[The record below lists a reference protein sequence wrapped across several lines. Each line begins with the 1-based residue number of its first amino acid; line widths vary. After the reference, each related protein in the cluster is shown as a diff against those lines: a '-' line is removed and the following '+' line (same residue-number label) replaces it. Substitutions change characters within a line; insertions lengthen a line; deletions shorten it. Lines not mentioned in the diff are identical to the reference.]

1 MFLRSLT
8 LVLAL
13 LCASCTASNLV
24 AKPSSAGERAIP
36 DIATLMHEVE
46 AHQKQLDLVR
56 EDYTYHEKMQ
66 RDELDGNGQV
76 KKSETFENEVFFVN
90 THRIERRVKKDGRP
104 LTPDEEKKVQESV
117 TKEIERALKTPA
129 HTSMHGDSEIS
140 VSRLLT
146 IMKVANPRRISLN
159 GRDTIAFDFTGD
171 PHAKTHG
178 MAEDFSKK
186 IGGTLWVDEK
196 DREVSRMEVH
206 VDDNFRV
213 GGGLVAS
220 IQKGTTFKFEQA
232 PVNHELWLPTAAEI
246 HLGARV
252 LLFKG
257 YREDIHVR
265 NSDYQKFHA
274 EAIQQS
280 GAMTHP

>member
-1 MFLRSLT
+1 MLIRPLA
-8 LVLAL
+8 VAVAL
-13 LCASCTASNLV
+13 LAAAGSAPSLCAE
-24 AKPSSAGERAIP
+24 SAGAAQRPIP
-36 DIATLMHEVE
+36 DIASLMHEVE
-46 AHQKQLDLVR
+46 AHQKQLDTVR
-56 EDYTYHEKMQ
+56 EDYTYHEKLQ
-66 RDELDGNGQV
+66 RDELDGNERV
-76 KKSETFENEVFFVN
+76 KKSETVENEVFFVN

-117 TKEIERALKTPA
+117 TKEIEKAQKTPA
-129 HTSMHGDSEIS
+129 HTSMHGDSELT
-140 VSRLLT
+140 VSRLLA
-146 IMKVANPRRISLN
+146 IMKVSNPRRVSLN
-159 GRDTIAFDFTGD
+159 GRDTIAFDFSGD

-186 IGGTLWVDEK
+186 IGGTLWVDEQ

-232 PVNHELWLPTAAEI
+232 MVNHELWLPTAAEI

-274 EAIQQS
+274 EAIQQP

>member
-1 MFLRSLT
+1 
-8 LVLAL
+8 
-13 LCASCTASNLV
+13 
-24 AKPSSAGERAIP
+24 
-36 DIATLMHEVE
+36 
-46 AHQKQLDLVR
+46 
-56 EDYTYHEKMQ
+56 
-66 RDELDGNGQV
+66 
-76 KKSETFENEVFFVN
+76 
-90 THRIERRVKKDGRP
+90 
-104 LTPDEEKKVQESV
+104 
-117 TKEIERALKTPA
+117 
-129 HTSMHGDSEIS
+129 MHGDSEIS
-140 VSRLLT
+140 VSRLLA
-146 IMKVANPRRISLN
+146 IMKVSNPRRISLN

-206 VDDNFRV
+206 VDDNFHV

-232 PVNHELWLPTAAEI
+232 LVNHELWLPTAAEI

-274 EAIQQS
+274 EAIQQP